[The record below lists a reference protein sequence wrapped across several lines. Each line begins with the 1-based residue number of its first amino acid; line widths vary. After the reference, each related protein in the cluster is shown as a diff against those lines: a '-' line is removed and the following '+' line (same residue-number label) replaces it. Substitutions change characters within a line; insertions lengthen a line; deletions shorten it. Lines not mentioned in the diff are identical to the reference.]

1 MNLVR
6 YYQIF
11 SNRCDLV
18 TYLSHLLLATSS
30 SSNIV
35 IYCWKVGNI
44 SCWGLSK
51 NPLQHFLY
59 NICVINIIWSQNVK
73 VSSCYKIKKV
83 PNSPLQ
89 ETISKMK
96 EISTNRKYFCNVEI
110 SNAQDKKFRT
120 VLFALLGCP
129 RLGCLIKVGC
139 QGCPRLGCLIKS
151 AFSASDKLCKQN
163 DNFNHNN
170 NDR

>member
-1 MNLVR
+1 MSDGMLRSKTPFFWQNWFRTVKALSSISISTTLHCVDQVRHCDLPVPLAPLQILLNYQISLNLIR

-18 TYLSHLLLATSS
+18 TYLSHLLLVTSS

-51 NPLQHFLY
+51 HPIQHFLY

-73 VSSCYKIKKV
+73 VSSCYKIKKI
-83 PNSPLQ
+83 PNTPL
-89 ETISKMK
+89 
-96 EISTNRKYFCNVEI
+96 
-110 SNAQDKKFRT
+110 
-120 VLFALLGCP
+120 
-129 RLGCLIKVGC
+129 
-139 QGCPRLGCLIKS
+139 
-151 AFSASDKLCKQN
+151 
-163 DNFNHNN
+163 
-170 NDR
+170 